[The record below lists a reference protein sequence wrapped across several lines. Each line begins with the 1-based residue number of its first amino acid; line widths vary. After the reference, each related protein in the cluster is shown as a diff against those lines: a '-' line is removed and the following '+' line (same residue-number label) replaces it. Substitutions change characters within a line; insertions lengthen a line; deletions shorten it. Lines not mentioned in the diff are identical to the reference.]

1 MKVRCIFV
9 IIFAHAVVEPCSELC
24 SFCILVIQS
33 DESNRY
39 QFTGFQIVIRL
50 FRVELG
56 IQCELDILD
65 VVRDILQYDR
75 YGSSVGRKV
84 NRL

>member
-1 MKVRCIFV
+1 MKVRCIF
-9 IIFAHAVVEPCSELC
+9 IITLSHIIVKPCSELC

-33 DESNRY
+33 DEGDGY

>member
-1 MKVRCIFV
+1 MKVGRIF
-9 IIFAHAVVEPCSELC
+9 IITLSHIIVNPCSEFCAL
-24 SFCILVIQS
+24 CILIIQS
-33 DESNRY
+33 DESDRY

-56 IQCELDILD
+56 IQCEPDILD

-75 YGSSVGRKV
+75 YGCGVGRKV